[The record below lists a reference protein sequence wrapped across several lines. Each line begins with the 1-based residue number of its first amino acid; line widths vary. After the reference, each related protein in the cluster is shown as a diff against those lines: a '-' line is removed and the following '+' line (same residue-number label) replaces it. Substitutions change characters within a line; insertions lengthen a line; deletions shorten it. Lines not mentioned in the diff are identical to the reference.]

1 MNLRRSTLVAIVVS
15 SGILTACG
23 TSPPPA
29 DEFLNEMIDTLDTL
43 DVGDE
48 VKACMHQKADA
59 FTIPVAANFDNLDD
73 VASAADEG
81 NTAAIAVLDELENS
95 LASCR

>member
-29 DEFLNEMIDTLDTL
+29 DEFLNEMIDTLD
-43 DVGDE
+43 VGDE

-73 VASAADEG
+73 VATAADEG

>member
-29 DEFLNEMIDTLDTL
+29 DEFLNEMIDTL

>member
-29 DEFLNEMIDTLDTL
+29 DEFLNEMIDTL

-81 NTAAIAVLDELENS
+81 NTAAIAVLDELDNS
-95 LASCR
+95 LASCRCPE